1 MLMAPVARTDLGDGR
16 LIMWLRLAGAL
27 VVTLCAIGALE
38 YFGVSRI
45 LGGRAPEEAR
55 AAAYA
60 PAKEVFWLAIFFVVM
75 ATSLLAAARR
85 WAGHLK
91 RAMSTPTGRRKP

>member
-1 MLMAPVARTDLGDGR
+1 M
-16 LIMWLRLAGAL
+16 IMWLRLAGAV
-27 VVTLCAIGALE
+27 VVTLAAIGALE

-45 LGGRAPEEAR
+45 LGPRAPDEAP

-60 PAKEVFWLAIFFVVM
+60 PAREIFWVMIFFVVM

-91 RAMSTPTGRRKP
+91 RALAGPRR

>member
-1 MLMAPVARTDLGDGR
+1 LL
-16 LIMWLRLAGAL
+16 
-27 VVTLCAIGALE
+27 VTLVAIGGLE
-38 YFGVSRI
+38 YFGVSRL

-60 PAKEVFWLAIFFVVM
+60 PAKEIFWLAIFFVVM

-91 RAMSTPTGRRKP
+91 RAVVPPAGRRRP

>member
-1 MLMAPVARTDLGDGR
+1 
-16 LIMWLRLAGAL
+16 MWLRLAGAL
-27 VVTLCAIGALE
+27 LVTLAAIGALE
-38 YFGVSRI
+38 YFGVSRM
-45 LGGRAPEEAR
+45 LGGRSPDEAR

-60 PAKEVFWLAIFFVVM
+60 PAREIFWVMIFFVVM

-91 RAMSTPTGRRKP
+91 RAVAGPKR